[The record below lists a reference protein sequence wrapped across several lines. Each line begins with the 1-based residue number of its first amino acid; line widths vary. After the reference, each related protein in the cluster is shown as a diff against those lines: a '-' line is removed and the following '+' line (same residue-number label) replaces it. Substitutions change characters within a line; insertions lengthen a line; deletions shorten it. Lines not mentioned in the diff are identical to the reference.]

1 MESNNQDN
9 LLQGFFESLLE
20 TEDEKTL
27 LRKVL
32 GEGDEESIIESLI
45 GFEASKEEELEKND

>member
-1 MESNNQDN
+1 M
-9 LLQGFFESLLE
+9 LE